1 MKAVVM
7 APGEGRF
14 VAVGSTGAGVVV
26 KASEHETGGL
36 CTVWEARVDAGAV
49 GAGAHYHRARDE
61 FFYILQG
68 EMTLRIGDEERA
80 APAGTSAFVP
90 RGTVHGFRNASS
102 APATILVVHHPAGFE
117 RFFDEMRELM
127 GRGGSPEERRA
138 LAASFDMYPVA
149 APARS

>member
-26 KASEHETGGL
+26 KASEPETGGL
-36 CTVWEARVDAGAV
+36 CTVWEARVEAGAV

-68 EMTLRIGDEERA
+68 ETPRVMSTTLARPMMVTRA
-80 APAGTSAFVP
+80 
-90 RGTVHGFRNASS
+90 
-102 APATILVVHHPAGFE
+102 
-117 RFFDEMRELM
+117 
-127 GRGGSPEERRA
+127 
-138 LAASFDMYPVA
+138 
-149 APARS
+149 